1 MGIVGVDAHEV
12 TQPMGHQDLSLW
24 AAMTTPAWKSFKYI
38 ELCIPQKRMEAPP
51 QAPDL

>member
-24 AAMTTPAWKSFKYI
+24 AAMNTLAWYSFQVYSSTAI
-38 ELCIPQKRMEAPP
+38 I
-51 QAPDL
+51 